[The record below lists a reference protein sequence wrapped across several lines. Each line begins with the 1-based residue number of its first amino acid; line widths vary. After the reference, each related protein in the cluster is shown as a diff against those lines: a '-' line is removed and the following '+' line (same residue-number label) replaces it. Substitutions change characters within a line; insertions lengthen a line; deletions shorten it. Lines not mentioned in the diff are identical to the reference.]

1 MKNNKYLLSAVLV
14 LTIAVSLLALL
25 LINAFFPMVT
35 LPKFTVANLSVV
47 SLVALVVNYYLTE
60 EENNHLIVIAF
71 AFVAFGL
78 LPFVTGFVG
87 LLDALL
93 LAVKGT
99 ITFTAMM
106 FVFSSIQNRLSSN
119 GKNWF
124 APVMTAV
131 MLYLAIQCLMG
142 IV

>member
-78 LPFVTGFVG
+78 LPFVSGFVS
-87 LLDALL
+87 LVDALL

>member
-35 LPKFTVANLSVV
+35 LPKFTVANLSIV
-47 SLVALVVNYYLTE
+47 SLIALVVNYYLTE

-71 AFVAFGL
+71 AFIAFGL
-78 LPFVTGFVG
+78 LPFVSGFVS
-87 LLDALL
+87 LVDALL

-124 APVMTAV
+124 APAMTAI